1 MRVGLMTREYP
12 PYVYGGAG
20 VHVEYLSREMAR
32 QIEVEVHAWG
42 EQPKEEQSD
51 PRGEPCEEP
60 PEGLEVH
67 FEQPWEAISN
77 GTTQK
82 FKGALEAL
90 SLNLLEQL
98 HLDKLDVI
106 HTHTWYVSMA
116 GFLAKKLYNIPFVLT
131 THSLE
136 PLRAWKAEQL
146 GSGYALSSW
155 MERTAILDADAVIA
169 VSQGT
174 RTDILKAYPDVD
186 PAKIHVIYNGIDL
199 QQYQY
204 TPRQE
209 ALLKYGVDPMKPYV
223 LFVGRIT
230 RQKGVTH
237 LVDAIKYL
245 PPGTQVVL
253 CAGAPDTPEIA
264 DEMRAKVEA
273 ARATTPGSQPAMVAV
288 ESDGVSNPPGHATA
302 SGDPTGTGH
311 NIVWIEQMVSKQEA
325 IQLYSHCAVF
335 CCPSVYE
342 PFGIIN
348 LEAMACRAPVV
359 ASATGGILE
368 VVVDDA
374 RAAKDSIEQTGYL
387 VPFEADPATTFP
399 ADPEQFSHDLAEKL
413 NELLADPAK
422 ARELGEAGRRRVEA
436 QFSWKA
442 IAQQTIDLYGKLIA
456 ERG

>member
-20 VHVEYLSREMAR
+20 VHVEYLSREMAKS
-32 QIEVEVHAWG
+32 IEVEVHAWG
-42 EQPKEEQSD
+42 ETPDADKLHEAGVAD
-51 PRGEPCEEP
+51 G
-60 PEGLEVH
+60 GNLEVH
-67 FEQPWEAISN
+67 YEQPWSAISH
-77 GTTQK
+77 GTNAK

-90 SLNLLEQL
+90 SLNLFQNLK
-98 HLDKLDVI
+98 LDKLDVI
-106 HTHTWYVSMA
+106 HTHTWYVAMA
-116 GFLAKKLYNIPFVLT
+116 GFLAKKLYGVPFVLT

-146 GSGYALSSW
+146 GTGYALSSW
-155 MERTAILDADAVIA
+155 MERTAILDADAIVA
-169 VSQGT
+169 VSNGT
-174 RTDILKAYPDVD
+174 KDDILKAYPDVD
-186 PAKIHVIYNGIDL
+186 PSRIHVIYNGIDL

-204 TPRQE
+204 TPE
-209 ALLKYGVDPMKPYV
+209 ISALQKYGVDPKKPYV

-237 LVDAIKYL
+237 LVEAIQYL
-245 PPGTQVVL
+245 PPGTQIVL

-273 ARATTPGSQPAMVAV
+273 VRRYTPGSQPAAV
-288 ESDGVSNPPGHATA
+288 ENFGPDGGHSIAT
-302 SGDPTGTGH
+302 GDPTGTGH
-311 NIVWIEQMVSKQEA
+311 NLVWIEQMVTKEEA

-368 VVVDDA
+368 VVVEGVIIGL
-374 RAAKDSIEQTGYL
+374 RGVVTLVRFFGPEKRLRPLIEPD
-387 VPFEADPATTFP
+387 VPSKCMM
-399 ADPEQFSHDLAEKL
+399 QS
-413 NELLADPAK
+413 
-422 ARELGEAGRRRVEA
+422 
-436 QFSWKA
+436 SS
-442 IAQQTIDLYGKLIA
+442 
-456 ERG
+456 